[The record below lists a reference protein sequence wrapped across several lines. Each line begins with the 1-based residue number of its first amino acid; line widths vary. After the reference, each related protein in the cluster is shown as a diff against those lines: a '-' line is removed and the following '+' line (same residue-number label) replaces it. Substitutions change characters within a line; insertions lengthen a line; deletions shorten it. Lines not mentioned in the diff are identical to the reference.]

1 MKQLTVF
8 EMEAISGGYSW
19 DFSSI
24 SSTVTSLLG
33 NAVEAVG
40 CATLGAIIVGAI
52 GASVGGTLG
61 GTNGGLLGFG
71 LLGNLVGLFAAAA
84 VGAVAG
90 AVGAIA
96 LGWDKSIE
104 YLGQLIDAGLDGTFV
119 PWPSS

>member
-8 EMEAISGGYSW
+8 EMEEISGGYSW
-19 DFSSI
+19 DFSS
-24 SSTVTSLLG
+24 TVTSLLG
-33 NAVEAVG
+33 NAAEAAG
-40 CATLGAIIVGAI
+40 SAILGSVIVGAI

-71 LLGNLVGLFAAAA
+71 LLGNLVGLFAGAAVGAIAGA
-84 VGAVAG
+84 VGAVA
-90 AVGAIA
+90 V
-96 LGWDKSIE
+96 GWDKCID